1 MIVYIR
7 IKLYIL
13 YNEVEIQMT
22 FIQGIVSVSI
32 GAVMLSSVYITT
44 IKGVN
49 TSTWSTGDAALW
61 GVLTTIGIVG
71 LVYGVANVFGLA

>member
-1 MIVYIR
+1 
-7 IKLYIL
+7 
-13 YNEVEIQMT
+13 MT

-44 IKGVN
+44 IQGVN
-49 TSTWSTGDAALW
+49 TSTWSAGDAALW

>member
-1 MIVYIR
+1 
-7 IKLYIL
+7 
-13 YNEVEIQMT
+13 MT

-44 IKGVN
+44 IQGVN
-49 TSTWSTGDAALW
+49 TDTWSTGDAALW

>member
-1 MIVYIR
+1 
-7 IKLYIL
+7 
-13 YNEVEIQMT
+13 MT

-44 IKGVN
+44 VKGVN

>member
-1 MIVYIR
+1 
-7 IKLYIL
+7 
-13 YNEVEIQMT
+13 MT

-44 IKGVN
+44 IQGVN
-49 TSTWSTGDAALW
+49 TDTWSTGDAALL

>member
-1 MIVYIR
+1 
-7 IKLYIL
+7 
-13 YNEVEIQMT
+13 MT

-44 IKGVN
+44 IQGVN

>member
-1 MIVYIR
+1 
-7 IKLYIL
+7 
-13 YNEVEIQMT
+13 MT

-44 IKGVN
+44 ISGVN
-49 TSTWSTGDAALW
+49 TDTWSTGDAALW